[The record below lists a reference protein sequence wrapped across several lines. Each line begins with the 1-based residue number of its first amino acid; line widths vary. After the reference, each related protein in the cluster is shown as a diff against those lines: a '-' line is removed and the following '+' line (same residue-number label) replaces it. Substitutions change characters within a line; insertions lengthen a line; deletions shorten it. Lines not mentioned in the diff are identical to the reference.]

1 MPVSQHKYITVKALS
16 ALSSDPYSLNI
27 IDFDVNLAYLVGSL
41 RPLTKGAG
49 LSLGDRACLALA
61 QRLGLPALTTD
72 RAWKDLSLDIEV
84 RVIL

>member
-1 MPVSQHKYITVKALS
+1 MPVSPHKYITVKALS
-16 ALSSDPYSLNI
+16 ALSSGPISLNI
-27 IDFDVNLAYLVGSL
+27 IDFDVHLAYQVGSL

-72 RAWKDLSLDIEV
+72 RAGKDLSLGIEV
-84 RVIL
+84 RVIR